1 MRLSISRREN
11 GFGEEG
17 IGIRST
23 YAGRGG
29 SLAEKPDIVSG

>member
-11 GFGEEG
+11 GFGEED
-17 IGIRST
+17 IGIRSI
-23 YAGRGG
+23 YAGRVV